1 MRAID
6 KKKIID
12 LARHRVKKQ
21 DIVKELPDKALKLL
35 GTADQIEYQRSI
47 MQQATNNY
55 YALEMTQDEILERRA
70 YLRRMLRKTRF
81 NDLKNE
87 ELDSIRLYQVPG
99 YGFMLEDTKGYET
112 IIPDGEKFD
121 FGEFRKACAM
131 VPFEYKDKMAK
142 DFRLDCYDCDT
153 TDLKNIVN
161 KFIGSFENFRNEGF
175 GLYIQSRERGSGKTL
190 LASILVNEISTRYAV
205 NTKFVT
211 IYDYLEM
218 TKKGYHGSPEE
229 IQAINSAQVLVLDD
243 FGAHMAKEWIESV
256 LFSLIDKR
264 TIQRLV
270 TIYTSNIP
278 LEELNIDGR
287 ILDRI
292 KSRSYILK
300 VPDVSIRN
308 REASQRKIEF
318 MKETEKHPHDTAIS
332 QGHNIAEATR

>member
-6 KKKIID
+6 KEKIID

-35 GTADQIEYQRSI
+35 GTADQIEYQRAI

-55 YALEMTQDEILERRA
+55 YAMEMTQDEILERRA
-70 YLRRMLRKTRF
+70 YLRRVLRKTGF

-87 ELDSIRLYQVPG
+87 ELDSIRLYRVPE
-99 YGFMLEDTKGYET
+99 YGFMVEDTRGYET

-121 FGEFRKACAM
+121 YGEFRKACAM

-142 DFRLDCYDCDT
+142 DFLLDCYDCDT
-153 TDLKNIVN
+153 TELKNIIN
-161 KFIGSFENFRNEGF
+161 KFIVSFEHFRKEGF

-229 IQAINSAQVLVLDD
+229 IQTINSAQVLVLDD

-264 TIQRLV
+264 TIQRLI

-292 KSRSYILK
+292 KSRSYTLK

-308 REASQRKIEF
+308 REASRRKSEF
-318 MKETEKHPHDTAIS
+318 MKETEKSSHDTAIS
-332 QGHNIAEATR
+332 QEPTNSRSY